1 MPGWVEIIVRS
12 MVAIIILY
20 IVSKIIVKKPMGES
34 SFFEFAL
41 LTSIVIIAA
50 ISATMLSIP
59 SALAFTALIVWST
72 VTALI
77 YYLSVKSAKFRVL
90 LFGKGTPVIQGG
102 KILEDA
108 LNKQH
113 ITGDELLRKLRKK
126 DVFQFADVEF
136 AMLETNGELN
146 VLLKEDKKQAVA
158 RSSTKKNKQP
168 ETVVADGRILD
179 QNLGNRGL
187 NRDWLQTELAKQDVS
202 LESVFLAQI
211 DANGDLYV
219 DLFDD
224 SLQQQDPVTI
234 PLLKATMQKIQADLQ
249 LYSLDTD
256 NQTAKEMFKRCAEQI
271 NEAYLEIERDLR

>member
-12 MVAIIILY
+12 IVAIILLY
-20 IVSKIIVKKPMGES
+20 IVSKMIVKKPIGES

-50 ISATMLSIP
+50 ISATMLTIP
-59 SALAFTALIVWST
+59 SALAFTALFVWSA

-77 YYLSVKSAKFRVL
+77 YYLSVKSAKFRVF
-90 LFGKGTPVIQGG
+90 LFGRGTPVIQGG

-113 ITGDELLRKLRKK
+113 LTGDELMRKLRKK

-136 AMLETNGELN
+136 ALLETNGELN

-158 RSSTKKNKQP
+158 RSSAKKNKQP

-187 NRDWLQTELAKQDVS
+187 NRDWLQTQLAKQDVS

-234 PLLKATMQKIQADLQ
+234 PLLKATLQKVQADLQ

-256 NQTAKEMFKRCAEQI
+256 NPTAKAMFKKCAEEM